1 VICYLP
7 ACNGPTRRAH
17 TPAQQLNRCSSN
29 VACHLWPGL
38 AAARCRGSGGSM
50 GFRAV
55 RQSRLP
61 PTAGMH
67 RFFFLAGSEQVDADT
82 DRAAVP
88 AFSSHR
94 AQTVASFSLFLIES
108 THGVLSCC
116 SSSTRPPA
124 CNMHAHE
131 CMDIWSLPL

>member
-1 VICYLP
+1 MLLASLQRP
-7 ACNGPTRRAH
+7 NTPGTH
-17 TPAQQLNRCSSN
+17 TGTTTQSVLKQCGLSP
-29 VACHLWPGL
+29 VAGL

-88 AFSSHR
+88 AFSSHI